1 MEKFIHTLIYNF
13 FIALGVI
20 LGGAFIGSLGAVFC
34 QDPPLKIMLDLA
46 EKLKIWAIVSA
57 IGGTFV
63 AIRAIEI
70 GFLDGQLSSL
80 VKQFLFILS
89 AFYGAQLGYLLIV
102 MLTGGD

>member
-1 MEKFIHTLIYNF
+1 MEKFIHTLIYSF
-13 FIALGVI
+13 FISLGVI
-20 LGGAFIGSLGAVFC
+20 LGGTLIGSLGAVFC
-34 QDPPLKIMLDLA
+34 QYPPLKIMLDLA

-63 AIRAIEI
+63 AIKAIEI

-89 AFYGAQLGYLLIV
+89 AFYGAQLGYLLII
-102 MLTGGD
+102 MLAGGE